1 MTRRGPER
9 LSAMS
14 TLLANVCFVFCVAPA
29 FICFTLFL
37 FYYPY
42 SLQINTNDNLDRK
55 LNSEIEDQLRQGRI
69 LACVSSRPGQSGRAD
84 GYILEG
90 PELAFYKRKLKSK
103 K

>member
-1 MTRRGPER
+1 M
-9 LSAMS
+9 LWQI
-14 TLLANVCFVFCVAPA
+14 VW
-29 FICFTLFL
+29 LFQTSL
-37 FYYPY
+37 FRVE
-42 SLQINTNDNLDRK
+42 QILDGE
-55 LNSEIEDQLRQGRI
+55 LEDQLKQGRF